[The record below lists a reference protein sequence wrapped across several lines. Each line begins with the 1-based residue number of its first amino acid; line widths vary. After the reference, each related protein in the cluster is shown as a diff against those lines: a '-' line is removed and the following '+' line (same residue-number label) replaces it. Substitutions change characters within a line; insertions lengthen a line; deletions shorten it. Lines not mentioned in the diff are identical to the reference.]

1 MTKIYLKKGRDESLR
16 RFHPWVFSGA
26 ISQMVG
32 QAAEGDIVSVYS
44 ADGEYLAAGHYQIGS
59 IAVRILSF
67 CGDPS
72 APEFWFNA
80 IESAYKVRR
89 SVGLADG
96 SSTTNCYRLVHG
108 EGDGL
113 PGLIIDYYDGVC
125 VMQAHSAGMFRSRKM
140 IADAWKKPVFW
151 PSDQLT
157 RNLWPFSRTDAV
169 SSSYP
174 SRL

>member
-1 MTKIYLKKGRDESLR
+1 
-16 RFHPWVFSGA
+16 
-26 ISQMVG
+26 MVG

-96 SSTTNCYRLVHG
+96 SSITNCYRLVHG

-113 PGLIIDYYDGVC
+113 PGLIVDYYDGVEGSFC
-125 VMQAHSAGMFRSRKM
+125 GKTYKYLYWGDYRYWMMDPTPEECDLINRCIIPDGERKPENFPN
-140 IADAWKKPVFW
+140 II
-151 PSDQLT
+151 
-157 RNLWPFSRTDAV
+157 R
-169 SSSYP
+169 
-174 SRL
+174 

>member
-1 MTKIYLKKGRDESLR
+1 
-16 RFHPWVFSGA
+16 
-26 ISQMVG
+26 MVG

-96 SSTTNCYRLVHG
+96 SSITNCYRLVHG
-108 EGDGL
+108 AGVGL
-113 PGLIIDYYDGVC
+113 RWASPIGPIRVDVATGL
-125 VMQAHSAGMFRSRKM
+125 
-140 IADAWKKPVFW
+140 
-151 PSDQLT
+151 SDDNHPIRLHFFIGSQL
-157 RNLWPFSRTDAV
+157 
-169 SSSYP
+169 
-174 SRL
+174 